1 MSFTESELTKDIQLN
16 WWERFTSNHF
26 TGQTQILLIMAKR
39 MSFVQT
45 VCNKVAVFCFE
56 LPKGRGWH

>member
-39 MSFVQT
+39 MSFV
-45 VCNKVAVFCFE
+45 
-56 LPKGRGWH
+56 